1 LKEPTLL
8 GQVLVVALGLILS
21 VVCVLIHYEAL
32 RVLTRWLQRLGT
44 RPRQRIL
51 VLILSLLAVH
61 QAEAWMF
68 AWGYLAADA
77 SGIMGALAGASGD
90 LLTYAYFSVITY
102 TTLGFGD
109 IVPRGP
115 MRFIASVEVLTGFV
129 LISWSAS
136 FTYLEM
142 QRFWKDK

>member
-1 LKEPTLL
+1 LRESTLL
-8 GQVLVVALGLILS
+8 GEILVVALGLFLS
-21 VVCVLIHYEAL
+21 VICVLMHYEAL
-32 RVLTRWLQRLGT
+32 RALTRGLQRLGT

-68 AWGYLAADA
+68 AWGYFGADR
-77 SGIMGALAGASGD
+77 SGIMGELTGAAGD

-109 IVPRGP
+109 IVPQGP
-115 MRFIASVEVLTGFV
+115 MRFIASVEALTGFV

-142 QRFWKDK
+142 QRFWKDN